1 MGGGVF
7 ALMTICTSA
16 NAQTR
21 AAFHVTSQQGTPLQG
36 ITLRASYCGVTKGA
50 RTDAKGMAVMTYSAK
65 DATCENIA
73 VTIKSKFYENLD
85 TILPIKNF
93 GTDSIIQLT
102 LRDKAQKVKE
112 VEVIAYRPIA
122 QNNAEKSVYTIDMR
136 GLLKTTRANKA
147 LAFLP
152 GVVAFN
158 DNFSLAGKSQQTRI
172 KINGINASTDDL
184 KALYAQDIEK
194 IEVREITK
202 DDDERY
208 AGEINIIK
216 KRHEQPKIYGSISA
230 TGGMIRSLWGT
241 FDNFSFQNKHWD
253 INASIGYTQHSQK
266 LYTDVLR
273 VSTLPHYQPLERNTQ
288 RDIHIKQQPES
299 LSFSWFPTKK
309 ITMSFGGYHV
319 GYPSKSSER
328 INDTGSGWTQ
338 RDYKETLEA
347 YGSYANGSYAINDRN
362 KINIKGNF
370 YYYRDKYVYDH
381 LPDYDYKA
389 AMREYTGEANIES
402 RLKLWGGLHDVVL
415 GLRNTYRQNMSY
427 SNGRR
432 SYSVQQVYLTDYHAY
447 GKALS
452 SYLILKGESDNQT
465 DKRAFY
471 FQPSLR
477 LNYNMGKSGTLS
489 ASYQRKTT
497 RPSIDYLNT
506 DSLFQDVY
514 NTVVG
519 NKALRAQASDNVS
532 FSYRKQI
539 KKAYFITT
547 ANYIHTA
554 NIIDQIFITPENYNV
569 STYENIGKC
578 DEVSLSVYLMNR
590 LYKNRMNISVSLKGF
605 YKKYAIKPELE
616 PNTLIIPSKGWGY
629 SATVN
634 TSYLSTKGWM
644 YSMSANLAP
653 KTYNLSYTQ
662 VQNPR
667 LFVSVSK
674 SVSNDQLNFRL
685 SFNNTLVYFN
695 TSHNSYHFRD
705 MYQRTFYKSYANNIT
720 FSVTWNWG
728 KRFQQRRSVSSI
740 INDDIVTKQQ

>member
-1 MGGGVF
+1 MGGGIF
-7 ALMTICTSA
+7 ALITFCTSA

-21 AAFHVTSQQGTPLQG
+21 VAFHVTSQQGVPLQG
-36 ITLRASYCGVTKGA
+36 ITLRTNHCGVTQGV
-50 RTDAKGMAVMTYSAK
+50 RTDAKGMAVISYSAK
-65 DATCENIA
+65 DATCESMA
-73 VTIKSKFYENLD
+73 VRIRSKFYESLD
-85 TILPIKNF
+85 TILPIKTF
-93 GTDSIIQLT
+93 DTDSIIQLT
-102 LRDKAQKVKE
+102 LRDKVQKVKE

-122 QNNAEKSVYTIDMR
+122 KNDAEKSVYTIDMR
-136 GLLKTTRANKA
+136 GLLKTTRASKA
-147 LAFLP
+147 LAFVP

-172 KINGINASTDDL
+172 KINGINASTDEL

-202 DDDERY
+202 DDNERY

-241 FDNFSFQNKHWD
+241 FDHFSFQNKHWD
-253 INASIGYTQHSQK
+253 INASITYNQHNQHS
-266 LYTDVLR
+266 YTDVLR
-273 VSTLPHYQPLERNTQ
+273 VSTLPHYQPQEMNIL
-288 RDIHIKQQPES
+288 RDIHIKQQSERLA
-299 LSFSWFPTKK
+299 LSWYPTKK
-309 ITMSFGGYHV
+309 FTMSFGGYHT
-319 GYPSKSSER
+319 GYPTKSSEL
-328 INDTGSGWTQ
+328 INDTGSGRTQ

-347 YGSYANGSYAINDRN
+347 YGSYANSSYAINDRN

-370 YYYRDKYVYDH
+370 YYYRDKYIYDH
-381 LPDYDYKA
+381 LSDYDYKA

-402 RLKLWGGLHDVVL
+402 RLKLWGGLHDVTF

-432 SYSVQQVYLTDYHAY
+432 SYSVQQVYLTDYHSY

-477 LNYNMGKSGTLS
+477 LNYNMGKKGTMS

-506 DSLFQDVY
+506 DSLFQNVY

-532 FSYRKQI
+532 VSYRKQI
-539 KKAYFITT
+539 KKAYLITT
-547 ANYIHTA
+547 ANYIHTS
-554 NIIDQIFITPENYNV
+554 NIIDQIFITPENYDV

-578 DEVSLSVYLMNR
+578 DEVSLSTYLMDR
-590 LYKNRMNISVSLKGF
+590 LCKNRMNISVSLKGF
-605 YKKYAIKPELE
+605 YKRYAIKPEFE
-616 PNTLIIPSKGWGY
+616 KNTLIIPSKGWGY

-634 TSYLSTKGWM
+634 ASYLSTKGWM

-653 KTYNLSYTQ
+653 KTYSLSYTQ
-662 VQNPR
+662 VQNPK
-667 LFVSVSK
+667 LFVSVTK
-674 SVSNDQLNFRL
+674 SACNDQLNFRL
-685 SFNNTLVYFN
+685 SFTNSLVYFY

-705 MYQRTFYKSYANNIT
+705 MYQRTFQKSYANNIT

-728 KRFQQRRSVSSI
+728 KRFQERKSVSGI
-740 INDDIVTKQQ
+740 VNDDIVTKQQ